1 MQSGFIL
8 DSYVDAETNSMI
20 TWLIGN
26 GKPKKIIDS
35 FQPSFYVHA
44 SKQHLYNIA
53 AYLQQIPQVKQLN
66 FTKKKITLGSQ
77 KDSLVLE
84 VTPKTITS
92 LPNLAAMIDRWG
104 NYQNY
109 DLFNVDLRMSTQYL
123 QSKNVFC
130 NAYVKWD
137 GKQFICTEDQWALH
151 YETPPFTT
159 LFLDIPTKKGIHLL
173 TEPLTCISINDTV
186 ISNENEVDTLLESI
200 RHITTIDPDII
211 FTKHGDSFLFPY
223 LYHRARACK
232 LDAAVNFGRMHH
244 EKKRPSKQSKSYFSY
259 GRIVYRPA
267 FYTVLGRAHIDTKGS
282 FMFTESGLQGLVD
295 VSRCSNIPLQLQS
308 RLGPGTVI
316 SQIQINKA
324 MQQGYLIPWKKNMP
338 EHCKSARQLLISDR
352 GGLIFSPPVGLHENV
367 IEFDFCSLYP
377 NIMLRFNI
385 SPETMLCQC
394 CRNSSTR
401 VPQLGYHI
409 CERKKGLIPE
419 VLKPI
424 LYRRF
429 YFKARSKNKNH
440 DTNIYKEIQQA
451 WKWVL
456 VVCFGYTGYRNAR
469 YGRIECHE
477 AITAFAREILL
488 KASNIAQHYGYDVLH
503 GIIDSLWVKQ
513 KTKVLSAHR
522 LARTISNNTEICMDI
537 AGDYHWIVFLPSKLH
552 TVGALTRYYGL
563 FKTGEIKIRGIE
575 LRQRNTPPLLKQIQH
590 DMLNVFSQCYTAQE
604 FQDTLPKSIA
614 QLMHHVHRICTKS
627 LDASQFVVTTH
638 VSKDITDYKVNT
650 CAKAALL
657 QLRDNQIP
665 ISPGQSLQY
674 VVTNEHSTNY
684 HDRVCITDA
693 ITNDTTID
701 IQYYLRQIAQCA
713 ESILIP
719 FGFSKQT
726 FENLFEQ
733 QKNKEGNNV
742 SILPRVRT
750 YQTSL

>member
-35 FQPSFYVHA
+35 FQPSFYVYA
-44 SKQHLYNIA
+44 SKHHLSKIVE
-53 AYLQQIPQVKQLN
+53 YLQQIPQVKQIN
-66 FTKKKITLGSQ
+66 FTKKKITLGSE
-77 KDSLVLE
+77 KLSLVLE
-84 VTPKTITS
+84 VTPKTMIS
-92 LPNLAAMIDRWG
+92 LPRLAAMIDNWG
-104 NYQNY
+104 NYQTY
-109 DLFNVDLRMSTQYL
+109 DLFNVDIRMSTRYL

-130 NAYVKWD
+130 NAFVKWD
-137 GKQFICTEDQWALH
+137 KKQFICTEDQWALT
-151 YETPPFTT
+151 YDIPPFTT
-159 LFLDIPTKKGIHLL
+159 LFLDIPKKKGIHCL
-173 TEPLTCISINDTV
+173 TDPITSISINDTV
-186 ISNENEVDTLLESI
+186 ITNENESDTLLESI
-200 RHITTIDPDII
+200 RHINAIDPDII
-211 FTKHGDSFLFPY
+211 FTKKGDSFLFPY
-223 LYHRARACK
+223 LYHRARHCNIEQEVT
-232 LDAAVNFGRMHH
+232 LGRVHH
-244 EKKRPSKQSKSYFSY
+244 QKKRPSKQSKSYFSY

-267 FYTVLGRAHIDTKGS
+267 FYTLKGRAHIDTKSS
-282 FMFTESGLQGLVD
+282 FMFTESGLRGLLD
-295 VSRCSNIPLQLQS
+295 ISRCSNIPLQLQS

-338 EHCKSARQLLISDR
+338 ERCKSARQLLTSDR
-352 GGLIFSPPVGLHENV
+352 GGLILSPPVGLHENV

-385 SPETMLCQC
+385 SPETMLCTC
-394 CRNSSTR
+394 CIHSLHR

-429 YFKARSKNKNH
+429 YFKARSKNKNE
-440 DTNIYKEIQQA
+440 DTKIYKEIQQA

-456 VVCFGYTGYRNAR
+456 IVCFGYTGYRNAR

-488 KASNIAQHYGYDVLH
+488 NASNIAQDYGYDVLH

-513 KTKVLSAHR
+513 KKNAVPVHR
-522 LARTISNNTEICMDI
+522 LARTISNKTEICMDNK
-537 AGDYHWIVFLPSKLH
+537 GEYHWIVFLPSKQH

-563 FKTGEIKIRGIE
+563 FKTGELKIRGIE
-575 LRQRNTPPLLKQIQH
+575 LRQRNTPPLIKEIQH
-590 DMLNVFSQCYTAQE
+590 DMLTVFSQCYNKKE
-604 FQDTLPKSIA
+604 FHEQIPKSITK
-614 QLMHHVHRICTKS
+614 LMHHVHQILTGY
-627 LDASQFVVTTH
+627 LDISKFVVTTH
-638 VSKDITDYKVNT
+638 VSKNITEYKVNT

-657 QLRDNQIP
+657 QLRDNN
-665 ISPGQSLQY
+665 ISISAGQSLHY
-674 VVTNEHSTNY
+674 VVTDEQCTNY
-684 HDRVCITDA
+684 HNRVCITDA

-701 IQYYLRQIAQCA
+701 THYYLRQIAQCA

-719 FGFSKQT
+719 FGFKKET
-726 FENLFEQ
+726 FEKLFDQ
-733 QKNKEGNNV
+733 LKNKEEGDV
-742 SILPRVRT
+742 SFLPGVRT
-750 YQTSL
+750 YQTCL